1 MSINSSRVIIIG
13 GGFGGLNVAKKI
25 GKANVEVLLIDK
37 TNHHLFQPLLYQ
49 VATAALSPADIAT
62 PIRGILKTYNNQTV
76 LMGNVE
82 KIDKEKKQIQLING
96 DIYAYDF
103 LVVAVGA
110 KHSYFNNPE
119 WEEFAPGLKTLL
131 DALKIRE
138 KVLISF
144 EKAERS
150 DSLSEARKY
159 LNFVIVG
166 GGPTGVELA
175 GAIAEIAHET
185 MLKNFRR
192 IDPTKT
198 KIYLVE
204 AANQILPAFP
214 KDLADK
220 AKNYLERFGVKVL
233 TSKRVVNV
241 TNDGV
246 NINDTF
252 IETKNVIW
260 AAGNKASPVLKTLN
274 TRLDNQGRVFVE
286 KDLTI
291 PNHPEIF
298 VIGDA
303 AHAVDKNN
311 KTLPGLAPVAIQ
323 QGRYVANIIKENIS
337 QSKRKPFKY
346 FDKGSLATIGKTKAV
361 GTFKKFKFSGFKAW
375 LAWCIVHIMYLVT
388 FKNRLI
394 ALTQWVFSYI
404 LGQRGAR
411 LINRDI
417 DIDLKNRL
425 KK

>member
-1 MSINSSRVIIIG
+1 MSNSKAIIIG

-25 GKANVEVLLIDK
+25 GKANVDVLLIDK

-62 PIRGILKTYNNQTV
+62 PIREILKKNLNQTV
-76 LMGNVE
+76 LMGHVE
-82 KIDKEKKQIQLING
+82 KIDKEKKQVRLMNG
-96 DIYAYDF
+96 DVYAYDY
-103 LVVAVGA
+103 LVLAVGA

-119 WEEFAPGLKTLL
+119 WEKHAPGLKTLV

-138 KVLISF
+138 RVLISF

-150 DSLSEARKY
+150 NSLSDARKY

-175 GAIAEIAHET
+175 GAIAEIANET

-214 KDLADK
+214 NDLAKK
-220 AKNYLERFGVKVL
+220 AQKYLEKFGVRVL
-233 TSKRVVNV
+233 TGKKVVNISSE
-241 TNDGV
+241 GV

-252 IETKNVIW
+252 IETKNIIW
-260 AAGNKASPVLKTLN
+260 AAGNKASPILETLN
-274 TRLDNQGRVFVE
+274 TKLDGQGRAFVE

-291 PNHPEIF
+291 PGHPEIF

-311 KTLPGLAPVAIQ
+311 KPLPGLAPVAIQ
-323 QGRYVANIIKENIS
+323 QGMYVANIIKKNIP
-337 QSKRKPFKY
+337 QNKRKPFKY

-394 ALTQWVFSYI
+394 VLTQWVFSYI

>member
-1 MSINSSRVIIIG
+1 MNNSRIIIIG

-25 GKANVEVLLIDK
+25 GNAKVNVLLIDK

-62 PIRGILKTYNNQTV
+62 PIREILKANRNQTV
-76 LMGNVE
+76 LMGHVE
-82 KIDKEKKQIQLING
+82 KIDKEKKQIYLKNG

-119 WEEFAPGLKTLL
+119 WEEYAPGLKTLI

-150 DSLSEARKY
+150 GSVSEARKY

-175 GAIAEIAHET
+175 GAIAEIANET

-214 KDLADK
+214 KDLANK
-220 AKNYLERFGVKVL
+220 AKNYLENFGVRVL
-233 TSKRVVNV
+233 TNRRVVKI
-241 TNDGV
+241 TDEGV
-246 NINDTF
+246 NINETF
-252 IETKNVIW
+252 IETKNIIW
-260 AAGNKASPVLKTLN
+260 AAGNKASPILKTLN
-274 TRLDNQGRVFVE
+274 TKLDNQGRVFVE

-291 PNHPEIF
+291 PNYPEIF

-303 AHAVDKNN
+303 AHAIDKNN
-311 KTLPGLAPVAIQ
+311 QPLPGLAPVAIQ
-323 QGRYVANIIKENIS
+323 QGMYVANIIKKSIP
-337 QSKRKPFKY
+337 QKKRKPFKY
-346 FDKGSLATIGKTKAV
+346 LDKGSLATIGKTKAV
-361 GTFKKFKFSGFKAW
+361 GTFKKIKFSGFKAW
-375 LAWCIVHIMYLVT
+375 LAWCVVHIMYLVT

-394 ALTQWVFSYI
+394 VLTQWVFSYI

-417 DIDLKNRL
+417 DIDLKKRL